1 MKWDNGGGVQTQSF
15 TSTKESKY
23 HLNIFTT
30 ALLSAGVT
38 YFWLLSPQM
47 AVART
52 DSTDITGGNSCSP
65 KTEYISIM
73 QTINTNHAPQI
84 MCNCGRPSEHS
95 LKRGLLFSNVL
106 ILREIT
112 LFLGFKD
119 LVAFKDAFFNYTCI
133 EIFIHNLVCI
143 RKPFGFNTGCNCIH
157 RAQIITI
164 WIEKSKKI
172 TQKKIQKSTKIQKN
186 PKKSHKS
193 KRKYKVQNIFCT
205 NLHVAMGLV
214 SMNRFYGCN
223 PIFEATGQRWKL

>member
-1 MKWDNGGGVQTQSF
+1 MSSCLPGTTWLFVYQSVCWILCIVLCF
-15 TSTKESKY
+15 VR
-23 HLNIFTT
+23 
-30 ALLSAGVT
+30 LSAMLSSSGTLRAPTHEHRPIAKRSAAYKARKRAQKHTNT

-119 LVAFKDAFFNYTCI
+119 LVAFKDAF
-133 EIFIHNLVCI
+133 
-143 RKPFGFNTGCNCIH
+143 
-157 RAQIITI
+157 
-164 WIEKSKKI
+164 
-172 TQKKIQKSTKIQKN
+172 
-186 PKKSHKS
+186 
-193 KRKYKVQNIFCT
+193 
-205 NLHVAMGLV
+205 
-214 SMNRFYGCN
+214 
-223 PIFEATGQRWKL
+223 

>member
-1 MKWDNGGGVQTQSF
+1 
-15 TSTKESKY
+15 
-23 HLNIFTT
+23 
-30 ALLSAGVT
+30 
-38 YFWLLSPQM
+38 M
-47 AVART
+47 AVAWT

-65 KTEYISIM
+65 KTEYISKI

-95 LKRGLLFSNVL
+95 LKKNLLFSNVL

-119 LVAFKDAFFNYTCI
+119 LVAFKDAFFNYSCI
-133 EIFIHNLVCI
+133 EIFIHSLVCI
-143 RKPFGFNTGCNCIH
+143 RKPFGYNTGCNCIH

-164 WIEKSKKI
+164 WIEKSKKLN
-172 TQKKIQKSTKIQKN
+172 QKN
-186 PKKSHKS
+186 PKIHKNTKKS
-193 KRKYKVQNIFCT
+193 KKVTNPKWKYKIQNIFCT

-223 PIFEATGQRWKL
+223 PIFKATGQRWKL

>member
-1 MKWDNGGGVQTQSF
+1 MKWDNGGGAQTQSF

-133 EIFIHNLVCI
+133 EIFIHNLVCT

-164 WIEKSKKI
+164 WIEKSKKKSKNP
-172 TQKKIQKSTKIQKN
+172 QKSKKIQKQKRVTN
-186 PKKSHKS
+186 PKENT
-193 KRKYKVQNIFCT
+193 KYKIFSVQTFTLPWVWWVWTDFMDAIPF
-205 NLHVAMGLV
+205 
-214 SMNRFYGCN
+214 
-223 PIFEATGQRWKL
+223 FEATGQRWKL

>member
-1 MKWDNGGGVQTQSF
+1 
-15 TSTKESKY
+15 
-23 HLNIFTT
+23 
-30 ALLSAGVT
+30 
-38 YFWLLSPQM
+38 M

-164 WIEKSKKI
+164 
-172 TQKKIQKSTKIQKN
+172 
-186 PKKSHKS
+186 
-193 KRKYKVQNIFCT
+193 
-205 NLHVAMGLV
+205 
-214 SMNRFYGCN
+214 
-223 PIFEATGQRWKL
+223 

>member
-133 EIFIHNLVCI
+133 EIFIHNLVCV

-164 WIEKSKKI
+164 WIEKSKKNPKI
-172 TQKKIQKSTKIQKN
+172 HKNPKKIQKQKRVTN
-186 PKKSHKS
+186 PKENT
-193 KRKYKVQNIFCT
+193 KYKIFSVQTFTLPWVWWVWTDFMDAIPF
-205 NLHVAMGLV
+205 
-214 SMNRFYGCN
+214 
-223 PIFEATGQRWKL
+223 FEATGQRWKL

>member
-1 MKWDNGGGVQTQSF
+1 MGGRGPNTIFHIHQRFIISF
-15 TSTKESKY
+15 EHFSSQQ
-23 HLNIFTT
+23 HQVS
-30 ALLSAGVT
+30 LSAGVT
-38 YFWLLSPQM
+38 YIWLLSPQM
-47 AVART
+47 AVAWT

-65 KTEYISIM
+65 KTEYISKI

-95 LKRGLLFSNVL
+95 LKKNLLFSNVL

-133 EIFIHNLVCI
+133 EIFIHNLVCV
-143 RKPFGFNTGCNCIH
+143 RKPFGYNTGCNCVH
-157 RAQIITI
+157 RAEIITI
-164 WIEKSKKI
+164 WIGKSKNYP
-172 TQKKIQKSTKIQKN
+172 KKSKN
-186 PKKSHKS
+186 PKNPKKSKKSHKS
-193 KRKYKVQNIFCT
+193 KRKYKIQNIFCT